1 MIKIEDIDSNFKIE
15 TLSFDDAVY
24 FNCMDEPVEINGLY
38 RPKELGYFTR
48 MPKEYEDM
56 QSINPGARA
65 LIGNTA
71 GGRIRFSTDS
81 PYLCVLIEVS
91 SVTKVSH
98 MSILGNSGA
107 DIYVCERGKDDYRY
121 KKSVMPEKFDDD
133 SDRLYKGVMKFENYD
148 SYKEHEVMIHLPL
161 YNGVKSVYIG
171 VKKDCR
177 LYSPVEY
184 KSGKLIGFYGA
195 SITQGGCASR
205 PGNNYPNHL
214 SRWLKADFVNL
225 GFSGS
230 AKGEPEIAEYLAK
243 LGADALF
250 IDLDMSSKRIEDFI
264 NAHYAFYKCIREY
277 NKTVP
282 LIFMS
287 FPRYPKVH
295 HSPESGFR
303 DHIVSNNIILETIL
317 NARNAGD
324 ENVYYIDGE
333 TLFGAEDQDSCT
345 VDYTHPNDLGFYMMA
360 KGIYPVLKK
369 ALGL

>member
-1 MIKIEDIDSNFKIE
+1 MLFRS
-15 TLSFDDAVY
+15 
-24 FNCMDEPVEINGLY
+24 
-38 RPKELGYFTR
+38 
-48 MPKEYEDM
+48 
-56 QSINPGARA
+56 
-65 LIGNTA
+65 
-71 GGRIRFSTDS
+71 
-81 PYLCVLIEVS
+81 
-91 SVTKVSH
+91 
-98 MSILGNSGA
+98 
-107 DIYVCERGKDDYRY
+107 
-121 KKSVMPEKFDDD
+121 
-133 SDRLYKGVMKFENYD
+133 
-148 SYKEHEVMIHLPL
+148 
-161 YNGVKSVYIG
+161 
-171 VKKDCR
+171 
-177 LYSPVEY
+177 
-184 KSGKLIGFYGA
+184 
-195 SITQGGCASR
+195 GCASR